1 MKRIAII
8 VLTVF
13 ITAAFLLTAGPAA
26 AEWKK
31 ITIGTE
37 GAYPPFNLV
46 DKNGELQGFDI
57 DISKALCKAMG
68 VEYDF
73 VVQDW
78 DGLIPGL
85 LAKKYDCIIASMSM
99 TPERRQR
106 VDFTN
111 KYYQSPAKFV
121 ARKGSGIEVTNAGLK
136 GKTVGVQRATTHE
149 NFVRDKFGD
158 AVTVKAYATL
168 DEADMDL
175 VSGRV
180 DLVLGDSVA
189 LIDALLN
196 KPEGKDFAFVGPGFT
211 DVKYFGDGIGIAI
224 RKGNPELVKMFNDA
238 IDKIRADGTY
248 QKINAKYFDFDLYGD

>member
-1 MKRIAII
+1 MKRVSIIA
-8 VLTVF
+8 LTVA
-13 ITAAFLLTAGPAA
+13 IAAGIVFVAGPAC
-26 AEWKK
+26 AEMKK
-31 ITIGTE
+31 IKIGTE
-37 GAYPPFNLV
+37 GAYPPFNRV
-46 DKNGELQGFDI
+46 DENGELQGFDI
-57 DISKALCKAMG
+57 DISKALCKVMG
-68 VEYDF
+68 MEYEF

-99 TPERRQR
+99 TPERRER
-106 VDFTN
+106 VDFTD

-121 ARKGSGIEVTNAGLK
+121 ARKGSGIDITKAGLK
-136 GKTVGVQRATTHE
+136 GKVVGVQRATTHE

-158 AVTVKAYATL
+158 AVSIKAYATL
-168 DEADMDL
+168 DEADLDL
-175 VSGRV
+175 VAGRV

-196 KPEGKDFAFVGPGFT
+196 KPEGKNFEFVGPGYT

-238 IDKIRADGTY
+238 IKKIRADGTY
-248 QKINAKYFDFDLYGD
+248 QKINAKYFDFDLYGE

>member
-1 MKRIAII
+1 MKKAGIIA
-8 VLTVF
+8 LAVF
-13 ITAAFLLTAGPAA
+13 TAAAIVFAAGPAA
-26 AEWKK
+26 AKWEKVV
-31 ITIGTE
+31 IGTE
-37 GAYPPFNLV
+37 GAYPPFNSV
-46 DKNGELQGFDI
+46 DKNGELKGFDI
-57 DISKALCKAMG
+57 DISKALGKAMG
-68 VEYDF
+68 VKYEF

-99 TPERRQR
+99 TPERRER

-111 KYYQSPAKFV
+111 KYYQTPAKFV
-121 ARKGSGIEVTNAGLK
+121 ARKGAGIEVTKAGLK

-158 AVTVKAYATL
+158 SVTVKAYATL
-168 DEADMDL
+168 DEADLDL

-196 KPEGKDFAFVGPGFT
+196 KPEGKDFEFVGPGYT

-224 RKGNPELVKMFNDA
+224 RKGNPDLVEMFNKA
-238 IDKIRADGTY
+238 IDQIRADGTY
-248 QKINAKYFDFDLYGD
+248 QKINAKYFDFDLYGE